1 MQASWLIYTFLNF
14 GLGQVRLRWRRR
26 GRTFRSG
33 LVNGMVFQ
41 QLTNSNALRF
51 QCRGPDSG
59 SHHASA
65 MVTIPIYMLHP
76 RCLPKS
82 PSFLLIFSFSI
93 FRFLLPSAQCPS
105 NPLLL
110 LPIFSKF
117 RLLCSSIHA
126 HRFIA
131 FPSTNSVIFKQQ
143 IPLLSRIHSSI
154 GQSIAPCFHNPPMFA
169 SPTKSTIYVKYA
181 FVRISPSVA
190 FLFYYG
196 NFTYVSITRISC

>member
-1 MQASWLIYTFLNF
+1 MPSDFNAEVRTPDLITHPQWSPFPF
-14 GLGQVRLRWRRR
+14 
-26 GRTFRSG
+26 TCCI
-33 LVNGMVFQ
+33 LVAYQNP
-41 QLTNSNALRF
+41 L
-51 QCRGPDSG
+51 
-59 SHHASA
+59 
-65 MVTIPIYMLHP
+65 
-76 RCLPKS
+76 
-82 PSFLLIFSFSI
+82 PSFWYFSFSI

-105 NPLLL
+105 NPL

-131 FPSTNSVIFKQQ
+131 SPYSNSVIFKQQ
-143 IPLLSRIHSSI
+143 IPLPSRIHSSI

-190 FLFYYG
+190 FLFFYLTNYG
-196 NFTYVSITRISC
+196 NFTYVFITRISC